1 MFSLKKLLKKDT
13 TSEQEAVSQD
23 SEYEILEVTELSF
36 IQTAKIWVKK
46 FFKVKKHVII
56 TAVSGGAAIAAV
68 AGIVITVSVVSHIG
82 KQKSTDVA
90 AVIEDTSTQMET
102 AEEIKAPVLSL
113 YLEAVA
119 DENTITASVYGEDGE
134 ILSGH
139 ELVFNLLSGSKE
151 DNEEQ
156 IEKLKSAYVGQNVE
170 DVDKEVYED
179 DDKDG
184 IVLMPD
190 LETGT
195 YTLVV
200 QAEEGYK
207 TPDAAEATVETFAV
221 MDNIMEKVVAD
232 SAATQKEDPSKN
244 RANSTPAVSVPE
256 TTAAAGEV
264 NVTTLKK
271 SGDNIIYKIT
281 GRSTI
286 QLTDDQVS
294 KYTAGSV
301 LIDNNSVSAYSGY
314 IYETGKVQVTGG
326 QADVVTKFLVPE
338 YNISAENV
346 EITDNTTMLLAD
358 NVKETAAESKE
369 TQNETKTSVG
379 ETVKESTK
387 AEETT
392 QSQETTKSDN
402 IKPSNAESTTAG
414 KNYVLFSLEAETE
427 TIYAN
432 GWQNIQGKTYYFRD
446 SQAVTGWNQI
456 DGLQYYFNADG
467 SLGSHLVIDIS
478 TYNGDINWN
487 QVKAAGIDYAIIRV
501 GYRGYETAR
510 LVKDKRFDTNMRNA
524 TAAGVK
530 VGAYIVTQAVNTNEA
545 VEEASFIISACS
557 GYNVSLPLAIDVESA
572 GNGSGRG
579 DKISVAER
587 TAVINAFVQTV
598 RGSGYSAMVYANKD
612 WMTNRINAGGLVG
625 GSTVWLAQY
634 RSSCTYGGSYQ
645 MWQFTESGS
654 ISGISG
660 NVDIS
665 AWKY

>member
-1 MFSLKKLLKKDT
+1 MFSLKKLFKKDT
-13 TSEQEAVSQD
+13 ISEQDVVSHD
-23 SEYEILEVTELSF
+23 SEYEILEITELSF
-36 IQTAKIWVKK
+36 IQTAKIWLQD
-46 FFKVKKHVII
+46 FFRVKKHVII
-56 TAVSGGAAIAAV
+56 TAVSGGAVVVAV
-68 AGIVITVSVVSHIG
+68 AGIVITVSVVSRIG

-90 AVIEDTSTQMET
+90 AAIEDTSTQMET
-102 AEEIKAPVLSL
+102 AEEMKAPVLSL

-139 ELVFNLLSGSKE
+139 NLVFNLLSGSKE

-156 IEKLKSAYVGQNVE
+156 IEKLKSAYAGQNVE

-184 IVLMPD
+184 TVLMPD

-221 MDNIMEKVVAD
+221 MDDIMEKVVAD
-232 SAATQKEDPSKN
+232 SAATQKEDPSKH
-244 RANSTPAVSVPE
+244 RSNSSPAVSVPE
-256 TTAAAGEV
+256 TTASAGQV
-264 NVTTLKK
+264 NVTALKK

-281 GRSTI
+281 GRSTM
-286 QLTDDQVS
+286 QLTDDEAAR
-294 KYTAGSV
+294 YTAGSV
-301 LIDNNSVSAYSGY
+301 LIDDHSVSAYSGY
-314 IYETGKVQVTGG
+314 IYETGKIQITGG

-338 YNISAENV
+338 RNISAENV
-346 EITDNTTMLLAD
+346 EMINNTTVFAD
-358 NVKETAAESKE
+358 NLKETAAGTKE
-369 TQNETKTSVG
+369 TQSETKTTG
-379 ETVKESTK
+379 ESTK
-387 AEETT
+387 SEETT
-392 QSQETTKSDN
+392 KGENTKPSDN
-402 IKPSNAESTTAG
+402 QSMAAR
-414 KNYVLFSLEAETE
+414 KNYVLLSLEAETE
-427 TIYAN
+427 TVYAD
-432 GWQNIQGKTYYFRD
+432 GWQNIQGKTYYFRN

-456 DGLQYYFNADG
+456 DGLQYYFNGDG
-467 SLGSHLVIDIS
+467 SLGSHLVIDVS
-478 TYNGDINWN
+478 TYNGDIDWN
-487 QVKAAGIDYAIIRV
+487 RVKEAGIDYAIIRV

-510 LVKDKRFDTNMRNA
+510 LVKDKRFDTNMSNA

-545 VEEASFIISACS
+545 VEEASFIISSCS

-587 TAVINAFVQTV
+587 TAVINAFVQTI
-598 RGSGYSAMVYANKD
+598 RGAGYSAMVYANKD
-612 WMTNRINAGGLVG
+612 WMTNRINAGGLAS

-654 ISGISG
+654 IPGISG
-660 NVDIS
+660 NVDMS

>member
-1 MFSLKKLLKKDT
+1 MFSLKKLFKKDT
-13 TSEQEAVSQD
+13 ISEQEVVSQD
-23 SEYEILEVTELSF
+23 SEYEILEITELSF
-36 IQTAKIWVKK
+36 IQTAKIWLQN
-46 FFKVKKHVII
+46 FFRVKKHVII
-56 TAVSGGAAIAAV
+56 TAVSGGAVVVAV
-68 AGIVITVSVVSHIG
+68 AGIVITVSVVSRIG

-90 AVIEDTSTQMET
+90 AAIEDTSTQMET
-102 AEEIKAPVLSL
+102 AEEMKAPVLSL

-139 ELVFNLLSGSKE
+139 NLVFNLLSGSKE
-151 DNEEQ
+151 DNEEK
-156 IEKLKSAYVGQNVE
+156 IEKLKSAYAGQNVE

-184 IVLMPD
+184 TVLMPD

-207 TPDAAEATVETFAV
+207 TPDAAEATVEIFAV
-221 MDNIMEKVVAD
+221 MDDIMEKVVAD
-232 SAATQKEDPSKN
+232 SAATQKEDPSKH
-244 RANSTPAVSVPE
+244 RSNSSPTVSVPE
-256 TTAAAGEV
+256 TTASAGQV
-264 NVTTLKK
+264 NVTALKK

-281 GRSTI
+281 GRSTM
-286 QLTDDQVS
+286 QLTDDEAAR
-294 KYTAGSV
+294 YTAGSV
-301 LIDNNSVSAYSGY
+301 LIDDHSVSAYSGY
-314 IYETGKVQVTGG
+314 IYETGKIQITGG

-338 YNISAENV
+338 RNISAENV
-346 EITDNTTMLLAD
+346 EMINNTTVFAD
-358 NVKETAAESKE
+358 NLKETAAGTKE
-369 TQNETKTSVG
+369 TQSETKTTG
-379 ETVKESTK
+379 ESTK
-387 AEETT
+387 SEETT
-392 QSQETTKSDN
+392 KGENTKPSDN
-402 IKPSNAESTTAG
+402 QSMAAR
-414 KNYVLFSLEAETE
+414 KNYVLLSLEAETE
-427 TIYAN
+427 TVYAD
-432 GWQNIQGKTYYFRD
+432 GWQNIQGKTYYFRN

-456 DGLQYYFNADG
+456 DGLQYYFNGDG
-467 SLGSHLVIDIS
+467 SLGSHLVIDVS
-478 TYNGDINWN
+478 TYNGDIDWN
-487 QVKAAGIDYAIIRV
+487 RVKEAGIDYAIIRV

-510 LVKDKRFDTNMRNA
+510 LVKDKRFDTNMSNA

-545 VEEASFIISACS
+545 VEEASFIISSCS

-587 TAVINAFVQTV
+587 TAVINAFVQTI
-598 RGSGYSAMVYANKD
+598 RGAGYSAMVYANKD
-612 WMTNRINAGGLVG
+612 WMTNRINAGGLAS

-654 ISGISG
+654 IPGISG
-660 NVDIS
+660 NVDMS

>member
-1 MFSLKKLLKKDT
+1 MFSLKKLFKKDT
-13 TSEQEAVSQD
+13 ISEQEVVSQD
-23 SEYEILEVTELSF
+23 SEYEILEITELSF
-36 IQTAKIWVKK
+36 IQTAKIWLQN
-46 FFKVKKHVII
+46 FFRVKKHVII
-56 TAVSGGAAIAAV
+56 TAVSGGAVVVAV
-68 AGIVITVSVVSHIG
+68 AGIVITVSVVSRIG

-90 AVIEDTSTQMET
+90 AAIEDTSTQMET
-102 AEEIKAPVLSL
+102 AEEMKAPVLSL

-139 ELVFNLLSGSKE
+139 NLVFNLLSGSKE

-156 IEKLKSAYVGQNVE
+156 IEKLKSAYAGQNVE

-184 IVLMPD
+184 TVLMPD

-221 MDNIMEKVVAD
+221 MDDIMEKVVAD
-232 SAATQKEDPSKN
+232 SAATQKEDPSKH
-244 RANSTPAVSVPE
+244 RSNSSPAVSVPE
-256 TTAAAGEV
+256 TTASAGQV
-264 NVTTLKK
+264 NVTALKK

-281 GRSTI
+281 GRSTM
-286 QLTDDQVS
+286 QLTDDEAAR
-294 KYTAGSV
+294 YTAGSV
-301 LIDNNSVSAYSGY
+301 LIDDHSVFAYSGY
-314 IYETGKVQVTGG
+314 IYETGKIQITGG

-338 YNISAENV
+338 RNISAENV
-346 EITDNTTMLLAD
+346 EMINNTTVFAD
-358 NVKETAAESKE
+358 NLKETAAGTKE
-369 TQNETKTSVG
+369 TQSETKTTG
-379 ETVKESTK
+379 ESTK
-387 AEETT
+387 SEETT
-392 QSQETTKSDN
+392 KGENTKPSDN
-402 IKPSNAESTTAG
+402 QSMAAR
-414 KNYVLFSLEAETE
+414 KNYVLLSLEAETE
-427 TIYAN
+427 TVYAD
-432 GWQNIQGKTYYFRD
+432 GWQNIQGKTYYFRN

-456 DGLQYYFNADG
+456 DGLQYYFNGDG
-467 SLGSHLVIDIS
+467 SLGSHLVIDVS
-478 TYNGDINWN
+478 TYNGDIDWN
-487 QVKAAGIDYAIIRV
+487 RVKEAGIDYAIIRV

-510 LVKDKRFDTNMRNA
+510 LVKDKRFDTNMSNA

-545 VEEASFIISACS
+545 VEEASFIISSCS

-587 TAVINAFVQTV
+587 TAVINAFVQTI
-598 RGSGYSAMVYANKD
+598 RGAGYSAMVYANKD
-612 WMTNRINAGGLVG
+612 WMTNRINAGGLAS

-634 RSSCTYGGSYQ
+634 RSRCTYGGSYQ

-654 ISGISG
+654 IPGISG
-660 NVDIS
+660 NVDMS

>member
-1 MFSLKKLLKKDT
+1 MFSLKKLFKKDT
-13 TSEQEAVSQD
+13 ISEQEVVSQD
-23 SEYEILEVTELSF
+23 SEYEILEITELSF
-36 IQTAKIWVKK
+36 IQTAKIWLQN
-46 FFKVKKHVII
+46 FFRVKKHVII
-56 TAVSGGAAIAAV
+56 TAVSGGAVVVAV
-68 AGIVITVSVVSHIG
+68 AGIVITVSVVSRIG

-90 AVIEDTSTQMET
+90 AAIEDTSTQMET
-102 AEEIKAPVLSL
+102 AEEMKAPVLSL

-139 ELVFNLLSGSKE
+139 NLVFNLLSGSKE
-151 DNEEQ
+151 DNEEK
-156 IEKLKSAYVGQNVE
+156 IEKLKSAYAGQNVE

-184 IVLMPD
+184 TVLMPD

-221 MDNIMEKVVAD
+221 MDDIMEKVVAD

-244 RANSTPAVSVPE
+244 RSNSSPAVSVPE
-256 TTAAAGEV
+256 TTASAGQV
-264 NVTTLKK
+264 NVTALKK

-281 GRSTI
+281 GRSTM
-286 QLTDDQVS
+286 QLTDDEAAR
-294 KYTAGSV
+294 YTAGSV
-301 LIDNNSVSAYSGY
+301 LIDDQSVSAYSGY
-314 IYETGKVQVTGG
+314 IYETGKIQITGG

-338 YNISAENV
+338 RNISAENV
-346 EITDNTTMLLAD
+346 EMINNTTVFAD
-358 NVKETAAESKE
+358 NLKETAAGTKE
-369 TQNETKTSVG
+369 TQSETKTTG
-379 ETVKESTK
+379 ESTK
-387 AEETT
+387 SEETT
-392 QSQETTKSDN
+392 KGENTKPSDN
-402 IKPSNAESTTAG
+402 QSMAAR
-414 KNYVLFSLEAETE
+414 KNYVLLSLEAETE
-427 TIYAN
+427 TVYAD
-432 GWQNIQGKTYYFRD
+432 GWQNIQGKTYYFRN

-456 DGLQYYFNADG
+456 DGLQYYFNGDG
-467 SLGSHLVIDIS
+467 SLGSHLVIDVS
-478 TYNGDINWN
+478 TYNGDSDWDR
-487 QVKAAGIDYAIIRV
+487 VKEAGIDYAIIRV

-510 LVKDKRFDTNMRNA
+510 LVKDKRFDTNMSNA

-545 VEEASFIISACS
+545 VEEASFIISSCS

-587 TAVINAFVQTV
+587 TAVINAFVQTI
-598 RGSGYSAMVYANKD
+598 RGAGYSAMVYANKD
-612 WMTNRINAGGLVG
+612 WMTNRINAGGLAS

-634 RSSCTYGGSYQ
+634 RSRCTYGGSYQ

-654 ISGISG
+654 IPGISG
-660 NVDIS
+660 NVDMS

>member
-1 MFSLKKLLKKDT
+1 MFSLKKLFKKDT
-13 TSEQEAVSQD
+13 ISEQEVVSQD
-23 SEYEILEVTELSF
+23 SEYEILEITELSF
-36 IQTAKIWVKK
+36 IQTAKIWLQN
-46 FFKVKKHVII
+46 FFRVKKHVII
-56 TAVSGGAAIAAV
+56 TAVSGGAVVVAV
-68 AGIVITVSVVSHIG
+68 AGIVITVSVVSRIG

-90 AVIEDTSTQMET
+90 AAIEDTSTQMET
-102 AEEIKAPVLSL
+102 AEEMKAPVLSL

-139 ELVFNLLSGSKE
+139 NLVFNLLSGSKE
-151 DNEEQ
+151 DNEEK
-156 IEKLKSAYVGQNVE
+156 IEKLKSAYAGQNVE

-184 IVLMPD
+184 TVLMPD

-221 MDNIMEKVVAD
+221 MDDIMEKVVAD
-232 SAATQKEDPSKN
+232 SAATQKEDPSKH
-244 RANSTPAVSVPE
+244 RSNSSPAVSVPE
-256 TTAAAGEV
+256 TTASAGQV
-264 NVTTLKK
+264 NVTALKK

-281 GRSTI
+281 GRSTM
-286 QLTDDQVS
+286 QLTDDEAAR
-294 KYTAGSV
+294 YTAGSV
-301 LIDNNSVSAYSGY
+301 LIDDHSVPAYSGY
-314 IYETGKVQVTGG
+314 IYETGKIQITGG

-338 YNISAENV
+338 RNISAENV
-346 EITDNTTMLLAD
+346 EMINNTTVFAD
-358 NVKETAAESKE
+358 NLKETAAGTKE
-369 TQNETKTSVG
+369 TQSETKTTG
-379 ETVKESTK
+379 ESTK
-387 AEETT
+387 SEETT
-392 QSQETTKSDN
+392 KGENTKPSDN
-402 IKPSNAESTTAG
+402 QSMAAR
-414 KNYVLFSLEAETE
+414 KNYVLLSLEAETE
-427 TIYAN
+427 TVYAD
-432 GWQNIQGKTYYFRD
+432 GWQNIQGKTYYFRN

-456 DGLQYYFNADG
+456 DGLQYYFNGDG
-467 SLGSHLVIDIS
+467 SLGSHLGIDVS
-478 TYNGDINWN
+478 TYNGDIDWN
-487 QVKAAGIDYAIIRV
+487 RVKEAGIDYAIIRV

-587 TAVINAFVQTV
+587 TAVINAFVQTI
-598 RGSGYSAMVYANKD
+598 RGAGYSAMVYANKD
-612 WMTNRINAGGLVG
+612 WMTNRINAGGLAS

-654 ISGISG
+654 IPGISG
-660 NVDIS
+660 NVDMS

>member
-1 MFSLKKLLKKDT
+1 MFSLKKLFKKDT
-13 TSEQEAVSQD
+13 ISEQEVVSQD
-23 SEYEILEVTELSF
+23 SEYEILEITELSF
-36 IQTAKIWVKK
+36 IQTAKIWLQN
-46 FFKVKKHVII
+46 FFRVKKHVII
-56 TAVSGGAAIAAV
+56 TAVSGGAVVVAV
-68 AGIVITVSVVSHIG
+68 AGIVITVSVVSRIG

-90 AVIEDTSTQMET
+90 AAIEDTSTQMET
-102 AEEIKAPVLSL
+102 AEEMKAPVLSL

-139 ELVFNLLSGSKE
+139 NLVFNLLSGSKE
-151 DNEEQ
+151 DNEEK
-156 IEKLKSAYVGQNVE
+156 IEKLKSAYAGQNVE

-184 IVLMPD
+184 TVLMPD

-221 MDNIMEKVVAD
+221 MDDIMEKVVAD

-244 RANSTPAVSVPE
+244 RSNSSPAVSVPE
-256 TTAAAGEV
+256 TTASAGQV
-264 NVTTLKK
+264 NVTALKK

-281 GRSTI
+281 GRSTM
-286 QLTDDQVS
+286 QLTDDEAAR
-294 KYTAGSV
+294 YTAGSV
-301 LIDNNSVSAYSGY
+301 LIDDQSVSAYSGY
-314 IYETGKVQVTGG
+314 IYETGKIQITGG

-338 YNISAENV
+338 RNISAENV
-346 EITDNTTMLLAD
+346 EMINNTTVFAD
-358 NVKETAAESKE
+358 NLKETAAGTKE
-369 TQNETKTSVG
+369 TQSETKTTG
-379 ETVKESTK
+379 ESTK
-387 AEETT
+387 SEETT
-392 QSQETTKSDN
+392 KGENTKPSDN
-402 IKPSNAESTTAG
+402 QSMAAR
-414 KNYVLFSLEAETE
+414 KNYVLLSLEAETE
-427 TIYAN
+427 TVYAD
-432 GWQNIQGKTYYFRD
+432 GWQNIQGKTYYFRN

-456 DGLQYYFNADG
+456 DGLQYYFNGDG
-467 SLGSHLVIDIS
+467 SLGSHLVIDVS
-478 TYNGDINWN
+478 TYNGDIDWN
-487 QVKAAGIDYAIIRV
+487 RVKEAGIDYAIIRV

-510 LVKDKRFDTNMRNA
+510 LVKDKRFDTNMSNA

-545 VEEASFIISACS
+545 VEEASFIISSCS

-587 TAVINAFVQTV
+587 TAVINAFVQTI
-598 RGSGYSAMVYANKD
+598 RGAGYSAMVYANKD
-612 WMTNRINAGGLVG
+612 WMTNRINAGGLAS

-654 ISGISG
+654 IPGISG
-660 NVDIS
+660 NVDMS

>member
-1 MFSLKKLLKKDT
+1 MFSLKKLFKKDT
-13 TSEQEAVSQD
+13 ISEQEVVSQD
-23 SEYEILEVTELSF
+23 SEYEILEITELSF
-36 IQTAKIWVKK
+36 IQTAKIWLQN
-46 FFKVKKHVII
+46 FFRVKKHVII
-56 TAVSGGAAIAAV
+56 TAVSGGAVVVAV
-68 AGIVITVSVVSHIG
+68 AGIVITVSVVSRIG

-90 AVIEDTSTQMET
+90 AAIEDTSTQMET
-102 AEEIKAPVLSL
+102 AEEMKAPVLSL

-139 ELVFNLLSGSKE
+139 NLVFNLLSGSKE
-151 DNEEQ
+151 DNEEK
-156 IEKLKSAYVGQNVE
+156 IEKLKSAYAGQNVE

-184 IVLMPD
+184 TVLMPD

-207 TPDAAEATVETFAV
+207 TPDAAEAAVETFAV
-221 MDNIMEKVVAD
+221 MDDIMEKVVAD

-244 RANSTPAVSVPE
+244 RSNSSPAVSVPE
-256 TTAAAGEV
+256 TTASAGQV
-264 NVTTLKK
+264 NVTALKK

-281 GRSTI
+281 GRSTM
-286 QLTDDQVS
+286 QLTDDEAAR
-294 KYTAGSV
+294 YTAGSV
-301 LIDNNSVSAYSGY
+301 LIDDQSVSAYSGY
-314 IYETGKVQVTGG
+314 IYETGKIQITGG

-338 YNISAENV
+338 RNISAENV
-346 EITDNTTMLLAD
+346 EMINNTTVFAD
-358 NVKETAAESKE
+358 NLKETAAGTKE
-369 TQNETKTSVG
+369 TQSETKTTG
-379 ETVKESTK
+379 ESTK
-387 AEETT
+387 SEETT
-392 QSQETTKSDN
+392 KGENTKPSDN
-402 IKPSNAESTTAG
+402 QSMAAR
-414 KNYVLFSLEAETE
+414 KNYVLLSLEAETE
-427 TIYAN
+427 TVYAD
-432 GWQNIQGKTYYFRD
+432 GWQNIQGKTYYFRN

-456 DGLQYYFNADG
+456 DGLQYYFNGDG
-467 SLGSHLVIDIS
+467 SLGSHLVIDVS
-478 TYNGDINWN
+478 TYNGDIDWDR
-487 QVKAAGIDYAIIRV
+487 VKEAGIDYAIIRV

-510 LVKDKRFDTNMRNA
+510 LVKDKRFDTNMSNA

-545 VEEASFIISACS
+545 VEEASFIISSCS

-587 TAVINAFVQTV
+587 TAVINAFVQTI
-598 RGSGYSAMVYANKD
+598 RGAGYSAMVYANKD
-612 WMTNRINAGGLVG
+612 WMTNRINAGGLAS

-634 RSSCTYGGSYQ
+634 RSRCTYGGSYQ

-654 ISGISG
+654 IPGISG
-660 NVDIS
+660 NVDMS

>member
-1 MFSLKKLLKKDT
+1 MFSLKKLFKKDT
-13 TSEQEAVSQD
+13 ISEQEVVSQD
-23 SEYEILEVTELSF
+23 SEYEILEITELSF
-36 IQTAKIWVKK
+36 IQTAKIWLQN
-46 FFKVKKHVII
+46 FFRVKKHVII
-56 TAVSGGAAIAAV
+56 TAVSGGAVVVAV
-68 AGIVITVSVVSHIG
+68 AGIVITVSVVSRIG

-90 AVIEDTSTQMET
+90 AAIEDTSTQMET
-102 AEEIKAPVLSL
+102 AEEMKAPVLSL

-139 ELVFNLLSGSKE
+139 NLVFNLLSGSKE

-156 IEKLKSAYVGQNVE
+156 IEKLKSAYAGQNVE

-184 IVLMPD
+184 TVLMPD

-221 MDNIMEKVVAD
+221 MDDIMEKVVAD
-232 SAATQKEDPSKN
+232 SAATQKEDPSKH
-244 RANSTPAVSVPE
+244 RSNSSPAVSVPE
-256 TTAAAGEV
+256 TTASAGQV
-264 NVTTLKK
+264 NVTALKK

-281 GRSTI
+281 GRSTM
-286 QLTDDQVS
+286 QLTDDEAAR
-294 KYTAGSV
+294 YTAGSV
-301 LIDNNSVSAYSGY
+301 LIDDHSVFAYSGY
-314 IYETGKVQVTGG
+314 IYETGKIQITGG

-338 YNISAENV
+338 RNISAENV
-346 EITDNTTMLLAD
+346 EMINNTTVFAD
-358 NVKETAAESKE
+358 NLKETAAGTKE
-369 TQNETKTSVG
+369 TQSETKTTG
-379 ETVKESTK
+379 ESTK
-387 AEETT
+387 SEETT
-392 QSQETTKSDN
+392 KGENTKPSDN
-402 IKPSNAESTTAG
+402 QSMAAR
-414 KNYVLFSLEAETE
+414 KNYVLLSLEAETE
-427 TIYAN
+427 TVYAD
-432 GWQNIQGKTYYFRD
+432 GWQNIQGKTYYFRN

-456 DGLQYYFNADG
+456 DGLQYYFNGDG
-467 SLGSHLVIDIS
+467 SLGSHLVIDVS
-478 TYNGDINWN
+478 TYNGDIDWN
-487 QVKAAGIDYAIIRV
+487 RVKEAGIDYAIIRV

-510 LVKDKRFDTNMRNA
+510 LVKDKRFDTNMSNA

-545 VEEASFIISACS
+545 VEEASFIISSCS

-587 TAVINAFVQTV
+587 TAVINAFVQTI
-598 RGSGYSAMVYANKD
+598 RGAGYSAMVYANKD
-612 WMTNRINAGGLVG
+612 WMTNRINAGGLAS

-654 ISGISG
+654 IPGISG
-660 NVDIS
+660 NVDMS

>member
-1 MFSLKKLLKKDT
+1 MFSLKKLFKKDT
-13 TSEQEAVSQD
+13 ISEQEVVSQD
-23 SEYEILEVTELSF
+23 SEYEILEITELSF
-36 IQTAKIWVKK
+36 IQTAKIWLQN
-46 FFKVKKHVII
+46 FFRVKKHVII
-56 TAVSGGAAIAAV
+56 TAVSGGAVVVAV
-68 AGIVITVSVVSHIG
+68 AGIVITVSVVSRIG

-90 AVIEDTSTQMET
+90 AAIEDTSTQMET
-102 AEEIKAPVLSL
+102 AEEMKAPVLSL

-139 ELVFNLLSGSKE
+139 NLVFNLLSGSKE
-151 DNEEQ
+151 DNEEK
-156 IEKLKSAYVGQNVE
+156 IEKLKSAYAGQNVE

-184 IVLMPD
+184 TVLMPD

-221 MDNIMEKVVAD
+221 MDDIMEKVVAD
-232 SAATQKEDPSKN
+232 SAATQKEDPS
-244 RANSTPAVSVPE
+244 RHRSNSSPAVSVPE
-256 TTAAAGEV
+256 TTASAGQV
-264 NVTTLKK
+264 NVTALKK

-281 GRSTI
+281 GRSTM
-286 QLTDDQVS
+286 QLTDDEAAR
-294 KYTAGSV
+294 YTAGSV
-301 LIDNNSVSAYSGY
+301 LIDDHSVSAYSGY
-314 IYETGKVQVTGG
+314 IYETGKIQITGG

-338 YNISAENV
+338 RNISAENV
-346 EITDNTTMLLAD
+346 EMINNTTVFAD
-358 NVKETAAESKE
+358 NLKETAAGTKE
-369 TQNETKTSVG
+369 TQSETKTTG
-379 ETVKESTK
+379 ESTK
-387 AEETT
+387 SEETT
-392 QSQETTKSDN
+392 KGENTKPSDN
-402 IKPSNAESTTAG
+402 QSMAAR
-414 KNYVLFSLEAETE
+414 KNYVLLSLEAETE
-427 TIYAN
+427 TVYAD
-432 GWQNIQGKTYYFRD
+432 GWQNIQGKTYYFRN

-456 DGLQYYFNADG
+456 DGLQYYFNGDG
-467 SLGSHLVIDIS
+467 SLGSHLVIDVS
-478 TYNGDINWN
+478 TYNGDIDWDR
-487 QVKAAGIDYAIIRV
+487 VKEAGIDYAIIRV

-510 LVKDKRFDTNMRNA
+510 LVKDKRFDTNMSNA

-545 VEEASFIISACS
+545 VEEASFIISSCS

-587 TAVINAFVQTV
+587 TAVINAFVQTI
-598 RGSGYSAMVYANKD
+598 RGAGYSAMVYANKD
-612 WMTNRINAGGLVG
+612 WMTNRINAGGLAS

-634 RSSCTYGGSYQ
+634 RSRCTYGGSYQ

-654 ISGISG
+654 IPGISG
-660 NVDIS
+660 NVDMS

>member
-1 MFSLKKLLKKDT
+1 MFSLKKLFKKDT
-13 TSEQEAVSQD
+13 ISEQEVVSQD
-23 SEYEILEVTELSF
+23 SEYEILEITELSF
-36 IQTAKIWVKK
+36 IQTAKIWLQN
-46 FFKVKKHVII
+46 FFRVKKHVII
-56 TAVSGGAAIAAV
+56 TAVSGGAVVVAV
-68 AGIVITVSVVSHIG
+68 AGIVITVSVVSRIG

-90 AVIEDTSTQMET
+90 AAIEDTSTQMET
-102 AEEIKAPVLSL
+102 AEEMKAPVLSL

-139 ELVFNLLSGSKE
+139 NLVFNLLSGSKE
-151 DNEEQ
+151 DNEEK
-156 IEKLKSAYVGQNVE
+156 IEKLKSAYAGQNVE

-184 IVLMPD
+184 TVLMPD

-221 MDNIMEKVVAD
+221 MDDIMEKVVAD
-232 SAATQKEDPSKN
+232 SAATQKEDPSKH
-244 RANSTPAVSVPE
+244 RSNSSPAVSVPE
-256 TTAAAGEV
+256 TTASAGQV
-264 NVTTLKK
+264 NVTALKK

-281 GRSTI
+281 GRSTM
-286 QLTDDQVS
+286 QLTDDEAAR
-294 KYTAGSV
+294 YTAGSV
-301 LIDNNSVSAYSGY
+301 LIDDHSVSAYSGY
-314 IYETGKVQVTGG
+314 IYETGKIQITGG

-338 YNISAENV
+338 RNISAENV
-346 EITDNTTMLLAD
+346 EMINNTTVFAD
-358 NVKETAAESKE
+358 NLKETAAGTKE
-369 TQNETKTSVG
+369 TQSETKTTG
-379 ETVKESTK
+379 ESTK
-387 AEETT
+387 SEETT
-392 QSQETTKSDN
+392 KGENTKPSDN
-402 IKPSNAESTTAG
+402 QSMAAR
-414 KNYVLFSLEAETE
+414 KNYVLLSLEAETE
-427 TIYAN
+427 TVYAD
-432 GWQNIQGKTYYFRD
+432 GWQNIQGKTYYFRN

-456 DGLQYYFNADG
+456 DGLQYYFNGDG
-467 SLGSHLVIDIS
+467 SLGSHLVIDVS
-478 TYNGDINWN
+478 TYNGDIDWN
-487 QVKAAGIDYAIIRV
+487 RVKEAGIDYAIIRV

-510 LVKDKRFDTNMRNA
+510 LVKDKRFDTNMSNA

-545 VEEASFIISACS
+545 VEEASFIISSCS

-587 TAVINAFVQTV
+587 TAVINAFVQTI
-598 RGSGYSAMVYANKD
+598 RGAGYSAMVYANKD
-612 WMTNRINAGGLVG
+612 WMTNRINAGGLAS

-634 RSSCTYGGSYQ
+634 RSRCTYGGSYQ

-654 ISGISG
+654 IPGISG
-660 NVDIS
+660 NVDMS

>member
-1 MFSLKKLLKKDT
+1 MFSLKKLFKKDT
-13 TSEQEAVSQD
+13 ISEQEVVSQD
-23 SEYEILEVTELSF
+23 SEYEILEITELSF
-36 IQTAKIWVKK
+36 IQTAKIWLQN
-46 FFKVKKHVII
+46 FFRVKKHVII
-56 TAVSGGAAIAAV
+56 TAVSGGAVVVAV
-68 AGIVITVSVVSHIG
+68 AGIVITVSVVSRIG

-90 AVIEDTSTQMET
+90 AAIEDTSTQMET
-102 AEEIKAPVLSL
+102 AEEMKAPVLSL

-139 ELVFNLLSGSKE
+139 NLVFNLLSGSKE
-151 DNEEQ
+151 DNEEK
-156 IEKLKSAYVGQNVE
+156 IEKLKSAYAGQNVE

-184 IVLMPD
+184 TVLMPD

-221 MDNIMEKVVAD
+221 MDDIMEKVVAD

-244 RANSTPAVSVPE
+244 RSNSSPAVSVPE
-256 TTAAAGEV
+256 TTASAGQV
-264 NVTTLKK
+264 NVTALKK

-281 GRSTI
+281 GRSTM
-286 QLTDDQVS
+286 QLTDDEAAR
-294 KYTAGSV
+294 YTAGSV
-301 LIDNNSVSAYSGY
+301 LIDDQSVSAYSGY
-314 IYETGKVQVTGG
+314 IYETGKIQITGG

-338 YNISAENV
+338 RNISAENV
-346 EITDNTTMLLAD
+346 EMINNTTVFAD
-358 NVKETAAESKE
+358 NLKETAAGTKE
-369 TQNETKTSVG
+369 TQSETKRLPIC
-379 ETVKESTK
+379 TK
-387 AEETT
+387 SEETT
-392 QSQETTKSDN
+392 KGENTKPSDN
-402 IKPSNAESTTAG
+402 QSMAAR
-414 KNYVLFSLEAETE
+414 KNYVLLSLEAETE
-427 TIYAN
+427 TVYAD
-432 GWQNIQGKTYYFRD
+432 GWQNIQGKTYYFRN

-456 DGLQYYFNADG
+456 DGLQYYFNGDG
-467 SLGSHLVIDIS
+467 SLGSHLVIDVS
-478 TYNGDINWN
+478 TYNGDIDWDR
-487 QVKAAGIDYAIIRV
+487 VKEAGIDYAIIRV

-510 LVKDKRFDTNMRNA
+510 LVKDKRFDTNMSNA

-545 VEEASFIISACS
+545 VEEASFIISSCS

-587 TAVINAFVQTV
+587 TAVINAFVQTI
-598 RGSGYSAMVYANKD
+598 RGAGYSAMVYANKD
-612 WMTNRINAGGLVG
+612 WMTNRINAGGLAS

-634 RSSCTYGGSYQ
+634 RSRCTYGGSYQ

-654 ISGISG
+654 IPGISG
-660 NVDIS
+660 NVDMS

>member
-1 MFSLKKLLKKDT
+1 MFSLKKLFKKDT
-13 TSEQEAVSQD
+13 ISEQEVVSQD
-23 SEYEILEVTELSF
+23 SEYEILEITELSF
-36 IQTAKIWVKK
+36 IQTAKIWLQN
-46 FFKVKKHVII
+46 FFRVKKHVII
-56 TAVSGGAAIAAV
+56 TAVSGGAVVVAV
-68 AGIVITVSVVSHIG
+68 AGIVITVSVVSRIG

-90 AVIEDTSTQMET
+90 AAIEDTSTQMET
-102 AEEIKAPVLSL
+102 AEEMKAPVLSL

-139 ELVFNLLSGSKE
+139 NLVFNLLSGSKE
-151 DNEEQ
+151 DNEEK
-156 IEKLKSAYVGQNVE
+156 IEKLKSAYAGQNVE

-184 IVLMPD
+184 TVLMPD

-221 MDNIMEKVVAD
+221 MDDIMEKVVAD
-232 SAATQKEDPSKN
+232 SAVTQKEDPSKH
-244 RANSTPAVSVPE
+244 RSNSSPAVSVPE
-256 TTAAAGEV
+256 TTASAGQV
-264 NVTTLKK
+264 NVTALKK

-281 GRSTI
+281 GRSTM
-286 QLTDDQVS
+286 QLTDDEAAR
-294 KYTAGSV
+294 YTAGSV
-301 LIDNNSVSAYSGY
+301 LIDDHSVSAYSGY
-314 IYETGKVQVTGG
+314 IYETGKIQITGG

-338 YNISAENV
+338 RNISAENV
-346 EITDNTTMLLAD
+346 EMINNTTVFAD
-358 NVKETAAESKE
+358 NLKETAAGTKE
-369 TQNETKTSVG
+369 TQSETKTTG
-379 ETVKESTK
+379 ESTK
-387 AEETT
+387 SEETT
-392 QSQETTKSDN
+392 KGENTKPSDN
-402 IKPSNAESTTAG
+402 QSMAAR
-414 KNYVLFSLEAETE
+414 KNYVLLSLEAETE
-427 TIYAN
+427 TVYAD
-432 GWQNIQGKTYYFRD
+432 GWQNIQGKTYYFRN

-456 DGLQYYFNADG
+456 DGLQYYFNGDG
-467 SLGSHLVIDIS
+467 SLGSHLVIDVS
-478 TYNGDINWN
+478 TYNGDIDWN
-487 QVKAAGIDYAIIRV
+487 RVKEAGIDYAIIRV

-510 LVKDKRFDTNMRNA
+510 LVKDKRFDTNMSNA

-545 VEEASFIISACS
+545 VEEASFIISSCS

-587 TAVINAFVQTV
+587 TAVINAFVQTI
-598 RGSGYSAMVYANKD
+598 RGAGYSAMVYANKD
-612 WMTNRINAGGLVG
+612 WMTNRINAGGLAS

-654 ISGISG
+654 IPGISG
-660 NVDIS
+660 NVDMS

>member
-1 MFSLKKLLKKDT
+1 MFSLKKLFKKDT
-13 TSEQEAVSQD
+13 ISEQEVVSQD
-23 SEYEILEVTELSF
+23 SEYEILEITELSF
-36 IQTAKIWVKK
+36 IQTAKIWLQN
-46 FFKVKKHVII
+46 FFRVKKHVII
-56 TAVSGGAAIAAV
+56 TAVSGGAVVVAV
-68 AGIVITVSVVSHIG
+68 AGIVITVSVVSRIG

-90 AVIEDTSTQMET
+90 AAIEDTSTQMET
-102 AEEIKAPVLSL
+102 AEEMKAPVLSL

-139 ELVFNLLSGSKE
+139 NLVFNLLSGSKE
-151 DNEEQ
+151 DNEEK
-156 IEKLKSAYVGQNVE
+156 IEKLKSAYAGQNVE

-184 IVLMPD
+184 TVLMPD

-221 MDNIMEKVVAD
+221 MDDIMEKVVAD

-244 RANSTPAVSVPE
+244 RSNSSPAVSVPE
-256 TTAAAGEV
+256 TTASAGQV
-264 NVTTLKK
+264 NVTALKK

-281 GRSTI
+281 GRSTM
-286 QLTDDQVS
+286 QLTDDEAAR
-294 KYTAGSV
+294 YTAGSV
-301 LIDNNSVSAYSGY
+301 LIDDQSVSAYSGY
-314 IYETGKVQVTGG
+314 IYETGKIQITGG

-338 YNISAENV
+338 RNISAENV
-346 EITDNTTMLLAD
+346 EMINNTTVFAD
-358 NVKETAAESKE
+358 NLKETAAGTKE
-369 TQNETKTSVG
+369 TQSETKTTG
-379 ETVKESTK
+379 ESTK
-387 AEETT
+387 SEETT
-392 QSQETTKSDN
+392 KGENTKPSDN
-402 IKPSNAESTTAG
+402 QSMAAR
-414 KNYVLFSLEAETE
+414 KNYVLLSLEAETE
-427 TIYAN
+427 TVYAD
-432 GWQNIQGKTYYFRD
+432 GWQNIQGKTYYFKN

-456 DGLQYYFNADG
+456 DGLQYYFNGDG
-467 SLGSHLVIDIS
+467 SLGSHLVIDVS
-478 TYNGDINWN
+478 TYNGDIDWN
-487 QVKAAGIDYAIIRV
+487 RVKEAGIDYAIIRV

-510 LVKDKRFDTNMRNA
+510 LVKDKRFDTNMSNA

-545 VEEASFIISACS
+545 VEEASFIISSCS

-587 TAVINAFVQTV
+587 TAVINAFVQTI
-598 RGSGYSAMVYANKD
+598 RGAGYSAMVYANKD
-612 WMTNRINAGGLVG
+612 WMTNRINAGGLAS

-654 ISGISG
+654 IPGISG
-660 NVDIS
+660 NVDMS

>member
-1 MFSLKKLLKKDT
+1 MFSLKKLFKKDT
-13 TSEQEAVSQD
+13 ISEQEVVSQD
-23 SEYEILEVTELSF
+23 SEYEILEITELSF
-36 IQTAKIWVKK
+36 IQTAKIWLQN
-46 FFKVKKHVII
+46 FFRVKKHVII
-56 TAVSGGAAIAAV
+56 TAVCGGAVVVAV
-68 AGIVITVSVVSHIG
+68 AGIVITVSVVSRIG

-90 AVIEDTSTQMET
+90 AAIEDTSTQMET
-102 AEEIKAPVLSL
+102 AEEMKAPVLSL

-139 ELVFNLLSGSKE
+139 NLVFNLLSGSKE
-151 DNEEQ
+151 DNEEK
-156 IEKLKSAYVGQNVE
+156 IEKLKSAYAGQNVE

-184 IVLMPD
+184 TVLMPD

-221 MDNIMEKVVAD
+221 MDDIMEKVVAD
-232 SAATQKEDPSKN
+232 SAATQKEDPSKH
-244 RANSTPAVSVPE
+244 RSNSSPAVSVPE
-256 TTAAAGEV
+256 TTASAGQV
-264 NVTTLKK
+264 NVTALKK

-281 GRSTI
+281 GRSTM
-286 QLTDDQVS
+286 QLTDDEAAR
-294 KYTAGSV
+294 YTAGSV
-301 LIDNNSVSAYSGY
+301 LIDDHSVSAYSGY
-314 IYETGKVQVTGG
+314 IYETGKIQITGG

-338 YNISAENV
+338 RNISAENV
-346 EITDNTTMLLAD
+346 EMINNTTVFAD
-358 NVKETAAESKE
+358 NLKETAAGTKE
-369 TQNETKTSVG
+369 TQSETKTTG
-379 ETVKESTK
+379 ESTK
-387 AEETT
+387 SEETT
-392 QSQETTKSDN
+392 KGENTKPSDN
-402 IKPSNAESTTAG
+402 QSMAAR
-414 KNYVLFSLEAETE
+414 KNYVLLSLEAETE
-427 TIYAN
+427 TVYAD
-432 GWQNIQGKTYYFRD
+432 GWQNIQGKTYYFRN

-456 DGLQYYFNADG
+456 DGLQYYFNGDG
-467 SLGSHLVIDIS
+467 SLGSHLVIDVS
-478 TYNGDINWN
+478 TYNGDIDWDR
-487 QVKAAGIDYAIIRV
+487 VKEAGIDYAIIRV

-510 LVKDKRFDTNMRNA
+510 LVKDKRFDTNMSNA

-545 VEEASFIISACS
+545 VEEASFIISSCS

-587 TAVINAFVQTV
+587 TAVINAFVQTI
-598 RGSGYSAMVYANKD
+598 RGAGYSAMVYANKD
-612 WMTNRINAGGLVG
+612 WMTNRINAGGLAS

-634 RSSCTYGGSYQ
+634 RSRCTYGGSYQ

-654 ISGISG
+654 IPGISG
-660 NVDIS
+660 NVDMS

>member
-1 MFSLKKLLKKDT
+1 MFSLKKLFKKDT
-13 TSEQEAVSQD
+13 ISEQEVVSQD
-23 SEYEILEVTELSF
+23 SEYEILEITELSF
-36 IQTAKIWVKK
+36 IQTAKIWLQN
-46 FFKVKKHVII
+46 FFRVKKHVII
-56 TAVSGGAAIAAV
+56 TAVSGGAVVVAV
-68 AGIVITVSVVSHIG
+68 AGIVITVSVVSRIG

-90 AVIEDTSTQMET
+90 AAIEDTSTQMET
-102 AEEIKAPVLSL
+102 AEEMKAPVLSL

-139 ELVFNLLSGSKE
+139 NLVFNLLSGSKE
-151 DNEEQ
+151 DNEEK
-156 IEKLKSAYVGQNVE
+156 IEKLKSAYAGQNVE

-184 IVLMPD
+184 TVLMPD

-221 MDNIMEKVVAD
+221 MDDIMEKVVAD
-232 SAATQKEDPSKN
+232 SAATQKEDPSKH
-244 RANSTPAVSVPE
+244 RSNSSPTVSVPE
-256 TTAAAGEV
+256 TTASAGQV
-264 NVTTLKK
+264 NVTALKK

-281 GRSTI
+281 GRSTM
-286 QLTDDQVS
+286 QLTDDEAAR
-294 KYTAGSV
+294 YTAGSV
-301 LIDNNSVSAYSGY
+301 LIDDHSVSAYSGY
-314 IYETGKVQVTGG
+314 IYETGKIQITGG
-326 QADVVTKFLVPE
+326 QADVVTEFLVPE
-338 YNISAENV
+338 RNISAENV
-346 EITDNTTMLLAD
+346 EMINNTTVFAD
-358 NVKETAAESKE
+358 NLKETAAGTKE
-369 TQNETKTSVG
+369 TQSETKTTG
-379 ETVKESTK
+379 ESTK
-387 AEETT
+387 SEETT
-392 QSQETTKSDN
+392 KGENTKPSDN
-402 IKPSNAESTTAG
+402 QSMASR
-414 KNYVLFSLEAETE
+414 KNYVLLSLEAETE
-427 TIYAN
+427 TVYAD
-432 GWQNIQGKTYYFRD
+432 GWQNIQGKTYYFRN

-456 DGLQYYFNADG
+456 DGLQYYFNGDG
-467 SLGSHLVIDIS
+467 SLGSHLVIDVS
-478 TYNGDINWN
+478 TYNGDIDWN
-487 QVKAAGIDYAIIRV
+487 RVKEAGIDYAIIRV

-510 LVKDKRFDTNMRNA
+510 LVKDKRFDTNMSNA

-545 VEEASFIISACS
+545 VEEASFIISSCS

-587 TAVINAFVQTV
+587 TAVINAFVQTI
-598 RGSGYSAMVYANKD
+598 RGAGYSAMVYANKD
-612 WMTNRINAGGLVG
+612 WMTNRINAGGLAS

-654 ISGISG
+654 IPGISG
-660 NVDIS
+660 NVDMS

>member
-1 MFSLKKLLKKDT
+1 MFSLKKLFKKDT
-13 TSEQEAVSQD
+13 ISEQEVVSQD
-23 SEYEILEVTELSF
+23 SEYEILEITELSF
-36 IQTAKIWVKK
+36 IQTAKIWLQN
-46 FFKVKKHVII
+46 FFRVKKHVII
-56 TAVSGGAAIAAV
+56 TAVSVGAVVVAV
-68 AGIVITVSVVSHIG
+68 AGIVITVSVVSRIG

-90 AVIEDTSTQMET
+90 AAIEDTSTQMET
-102 AEEIKAPVLSL
+102 AEEMKASVLSL

-139 ELVFNLLSGSKE
+139 NLVFNLLSGSKE
-151 DNEEQ
+151 DNEEK
-156 IEKLKSAYVGQNVE
+156 IEKLKSAYAGQNVE

-184 IVLMPD
+184 TVLMPD

-221 MDNIMEKVVAD
+221 MDDIMEKVVAD
-232 SAATQKEDPSKN
+232 SAATQKEDPSKH
-244 RANSTPAVSVPE
+244 RSNSSPTVSVPE
-256 TTAAAGEV
+256 TTASAGQV
-264 NVTTLKK
+264 NVTALKK

-281 GRSTI
+281 GRSTM
-286 QLTDDQVS
+286 QLTDDEAAR
-294 KYTAGSV
+294 YTAGSV
-301 LIDNNSVSAYSGY
+301 LIDDQSVSAYSGY
-314 IYETGKVQVTGG
+314 IYETGKIQITGG

-338 YNISAENV
+338 RNISAENV
-346 EITDNTTMLLAD
+346 EMINNTTVFAD
-358 NVKETAAESKE
+358 NLKETAAGTKE
-369 TQNETKTSVG
+369 TQSETKTTG
-379 ETVKESTK
+379 ESTK
-387 AEETT
+387 SEETT
-392 QSQETTKSDN
+392 KGENTKPSDN
-402 IKPSNAESTTAG
+402 QSMAAR
-414 KNYVLFSLEAETE
+414 KNYVLLSLEAETE
-427 TIYAN
+427 TVYAD
-432 GWQNIQGKTYYFRD
+432 GWQNIQGKTYYFRN

-456 DGLQYYFNADG
+456 DGLQYYFNGDG
-467 SLGSHLVIDIS
+467 SLGSHLVIDVS
-478 TYNGDINWN
+478 TYNGDIDWN
-487 QVKAAGIDYAIIRV
+487 RVKEAGIDYAIIRV

-510 LVKDKRFDTNMRNA
+510 LVKDKRFDTNMSNA

-545 VEEASFIISACS
+545 VEEASFIISSCS

-587 TAVINAFVQTV
+587 TAVINAFVQTI
-598 RGSGYSAMVYANKD
+598 RGAGYSAMVYANKD
-612 WMTNRINAGGLVG
+612 WMTNRINAGGLAS

-654 ISGISG
+654 IPGISG
-660 NVDIS
+660 NVDMS

>member
-1 MFSLKKLLKKDT
+1 MFSLKKLFKKDT
-13 TSEQEAVSQD
+13 ISEQEVVSQD
-23 SEYEILEVTELSF
+23 SEYEILEITELSF
-36 IQTAKIWVKK
+36 IQTAKIWLQN
-46 FFKVKKHVII
+46 FFRVKKHVII
-56 TAVSGGAAIAAV
+56 TAVSGGAVVVAV
-68 AGIVITVSVVSHIG
+68 AGIVITVSVVSRIG

-90 AVIEDTSTQMET
+90 AAIEDTSTQMET
-102 AEEIKAPVLSL
+102 AEEMKAPVLSL

-139 ELVFNLLSGSKE
+139 NLVFNLLSGSKE
-151 DNEEQ
+151 DNEEK
-156 IEKLKSAYVGQNVE
+156 IEKLKSAYAGQNVE

-184 IVLMPD
+184 TVLMPD

-221 MDNIMEKVVAD
+221 MDDIMEKVVAD
-232 SAATQKEDPSKN
+232 SAATQKEDPS
-244 RANSTPAVSVPE
+244 RHRSNSSPAVSVPE
-256 TTAAAGEV
+256 TTASAGQV
-264 NVTTLKK
+264 NVTALKK

-281 GRSTI
+281 GRSTM
-286 QLTDDQVS
+286 QLTDDEAAR
-294 KYTAGSV
+294 YTAGSV
-301 LIDNNSVSAYSGY
+301 LIDDHSVSAYSGY
-314 IYETGKVQVTGG
+314 IYETGKIQITGG

-338 YNISAENV
+338 RNISAENV
-346 EITDNTTMLLAD
+346 EMINNTTVFAD
-358 NVKETAAESKE
+358 NLKETAAGTKE
-369 TQNETKTSVG
+369 TQSETKTTG
-379 ETVKESTK
+379 ESTK
-387 AEETT
+387 SEETT
-392 QSQETTKSDN
+392 KGENTKPSDN
-402 IKPSNAESTTAG
+402 QSMAAR
-414 KNYVLFSLEAETE
+414 KNYVLLSLEAETE
-427 TIYAN
+427 TVYAD
-432 GWQNIQGKTYYFRD
+432 GWQNIQGKTYYFRN

-456 DGLQYYFNADG
+456 DGLQYYFNGDG
-467 SLGSHLVIDIS
+467 SLGSHLVIDVS
-478 TYNGDINWN
+478 TYNGDIDWN
-487 QVKAAGIDYAIIRV
+487 RVKEAGIDYAIIRV

-510 LVKDKRFDTNMRNA
+510 LVKDKRFDTNMSNA

-587 TAVINAFVQTV
+587 TAVINAFVQTI
-598 RGSGYSAMVYANKD
+598 RGAGYSAMVYANKD
-612 WMTNRINAGGLVG
+612 WMTNRINAGGLAS

-654 ISGISG
+654 IPGISG
-660 NVDIS
+660 NVDMS

>member
-1 MFSLKKLLKKDT
+1 MFSLKKLFKKDT
-13 TSEQEAVSQD
+13 ISEQEVVSQD
-23 SEYEILEVTELSF
+23 SEYEILEITELSF
-36 IQTAKIWVKK
+36 IQTAKIWLQN
-46 FFKVKKHVII
+46 FFRVKKHVII
-56 TAVSGGAAIAAV
+56 TAVSGGAVVVAV
-68 AGIVITVSVVSHIG
+68 AGIVITVSVVSRIG

-90 AVIEDTSTQMET
+90 AAIEDTSTQMET
-102 AEEIKAPVLSL
+102 AEEMKAPVLSL

-139 ELVFNLLSGSKE
+139 NLVFNLLSGSKE
-151 DNEEQ
+151 DNEEK
-156 IEKLKSAYVGQNVE
+156 IEKLKSAYAGQNVE

-184 IVLMPD
+184 TVLMPD

-221 MDNIMEKVVAD
+221 MDDIMEKVVAD
-232 SAATQKEDPSKN
+232 SAATQKEDPSKH
-244 RANSTPAVSVPE
+244 RSNSSPTVSVPE
-256 TTAAAGEV
+256 TTASAGQV
-264 NVTTLKK
+264 NVTALKK

-281 GRSTI
+281 GRSTM
-286 QLTDDQVS
+286 QLTDDEAAR
-294 KYTAGSV
+294 YTAGSV
-301 LIDNNSVSAYSGY
+301 LIDDHSVSAYSGY
-314 IYETGKVQVTGG
+314 IYETGKIQITGG

-338 YNISAENV
+338 RNISAENV
-346 EITDNTTMLLAD
+346 EMINNTTVFAD
-358 NVKETAAESKE
+358 NLKETAAGTKE
-369 TQNETKTSVG
+369 TQSETKTTG
-379 ETVKESTK
+379 ESTK
-387 AEETT
+387 SEETT
-392 QSQETTKSDN
+392 KGENTKPSDN
-402 IKPSNAESTTAG
+402 QSMASR
-414 KNYVLFSLEAETE
+414 KNYVLLSLEAETE
-427 TIYAN
+427 TVYAD
-432 GWQNIQGKTYYFRD
+432 GWQNIQGKTYYFRN

-456 DGLQYYFNADG
+456 DGLQYYFNGDG
-467 SLGSHLVIDIS
+467 SLGSHLVIDVS
-478 TYNGDINWN
+478 TYNGDIDWN
-487 QVKAAGIDYAIIRV
+487 RVKEAGIDYAIIRV

-510 LVKDKRFDTNMRNA
+510 LVKDKRFDTNMSNA

-545 VEEASFIISACS
+545 VEEASFIISSCS

-587 TAVINAFVQTV
+587 TAVINAFVQTI
-598 RGSGYSAMVYANKD
+598 RGAGYSAMVYANKD
-612 WMTNRINAGGLVG
+612 WMTNRINAGGLAS

-654 ISGISG
+654 IPGISG
-660 NVDIS
+660 NVDMS

>member
-1 MFSLKKLLKKDT
+1 MFSLKKLFKKDT
-13 TSEQEAVSQD
+13 ISEQEVVSQD
-23 SEYEILEVTELSF
+23 SEYEILEITELFF
-36 IQTAKIWVKK
+36 IQTAKIWLQN
-46 FFKVKKHVII
+46 FFRVKKHVII
-56 TAVSGGAAIAAV
+56 TAVSGGAVVVAV
-68 AGIVITVSVVSHIG
+68 AGIVITVSVVSRIG

-90 AVIEDTSTQMET
+90 AAIEDTSTQMET
-102 AEEIKAPVLSL
+102 AEEMKAPVLSL

-139 ELVFNLLSGSKE
+139 NLVFNLLSGSKE
-151 DNEEQ
+151 DNEEK
-156 IEKLKSAYVGQNVE
+156 IEKLKSAYAGQNVE

-184 IVLMPD
+184 TVLMPD

-221 MDNIMEKVVAD
+221 MDDIMEKVVAD
-232 SAATQKEDPSKN
+232 SAATQKEDPS
-244 RANSTPAVSVPE
+244 RHRSNSSPAVSVPE
-256 TTAAAGEV
+256 TTASAGQV
-264 NVTTLKK
+264 NVTALKK

-281 GRSTI
+281 GRSTM
-286 QLTDDQVS
+286 QLTDDEAAR
-294 KYTAGSV
+294 YTAGSV
-301 LIDNNSVSAYSGY
+301 LIDDHSVSAYSGY
-314 IYETGKVQVTGG
+314 IYETGKIQITGG

-338 YNISAENV
+338 RNISAENV
-346 EITDNTTMLLAD
+346 EMINNTTVFAD
-358 NVKETAAESKE
+358 NLKETAAGTKE
-369 TQNETKTSVG
+369 TQSETKTTG
-379 ETVKESTK
+379 ESTK
-387 AEETT
+387 SEETT
-392 QSQETTKSDN
+392 KGENTKPSDN
-402 IKPSNAESTTAG
+402 QSMAAR
-414 KNYVLFSLEAETE
+414 KNYVLLSLEAETE
-427 TIYAN
+427 TVYAD
-432 GWQNIQGKTYYFRD
+432 GWQNIQGKTYYFRN

-456 DGLQYYFNADG
+456 DGLQYYFNGDG
-467 SLGSHLVIDIS
+467 SLGSHLVIDVS
-478 TYNGDINWN
+478 TYNGDIDWDR
-487 QVKAAGIDYAIIRV
+487 VKEAGIDYAIIRV

-510 LVKDKRFDTNMRNA
+510 LVKDKRFDTNMSNA

-545 VEEASFIISACS
+545 VEEASFIISSCS

-587 TAVINAFVQTV
+587 TAVINAFVQTI
-598 RGSGYSAMVYANKD
+598 RGAGYSAMVYANKD
-612 WMTNRINAGGLVG
+612 WMTNRINAGGLAS

-634 RSSCTYGGSYQ
+634 RSRCTYGGSYQ

-654 ISGISG
+654 IPGISG
-660 NVDIS
+660 NVDMS

>member
-1 MFSLKKLLKKDT
+1 MFSLKKLFKKDT
-13 TSEQEAVSQD
+13 ISEQEVVSQD
-23 SEYEILEVTELSF
+23 SEYEILEITELSF
-36 IQTAKIWVKK
+36 IQTAKIWLQD
-46 FFKVKKHVII
+46 FFRVKKHVII
-56 TAVSGGAAIAAV
+56 TAVCGGAVVVAV
-68 AGIVITVSVVSHIG
+68 AGIVITVSVVSRIG

-90 AVIEDTSTQMET
+90 AAIEDTSTQMET
-102 AEEIKAPVLSL
+102 AEEMKAPVLSL

-139 ELVFNLLSGSKE
+139 NLVFNLLSGSKE
-151 DNEEQ
+151 DNEEK
-156 IEKLKSAYVGQNVE
+156 IEKLKSAYAGQNVE

-184 IVLMPD
+184 TVLMPD

-221 MDNIMEKVVAD
+221 MDDIMEKVVAD

-244 RANSTPAVSVPE
+244 RSNSSPAVSVPE
-256 TTAAAGEV
+256 TTASAGEV
-264 NVTTLKK
+264 NVTALKK

-281 GRSTI
+281 DRSTM
-286 QLTDDQVS
+286 QLTDDEAAR
-294 KYTAGSV
+294 YTAGSV
-301 LIDNNSVSAYSGY
+301 LIDDQSVSAYSGY
-314 IYETGKVQVTGG
+314 IYETGKIQITGG

-338 YNISAENV
+338 RNISAENV
-346 EITDNTTMLLAD
+346 EMTNNTTVFAD
-358 NVKETAAESKE
+358 NLKEIAAGTKE
-369 TQNETKTSVG
+369 TQSETKTTG
-379 ETVKESTK
+379 ESTK
-387 AEETT
+387 SEETT
-392 QSQETTKSDN
+392 KGENTKPSDN
-402 IKPSNAESTTAG
+402 QSMAAR
-414 KNYVLFSLEAETE
+414 KNYVLLSLEAETE
-427 TIYAN
+427 TVYAD
-432 GWQNIQGKTYYFRD
+432 GWQNIQGKTYYFRN

-456 DGLQYYFNADG
+456 DGLQYYFNGDG
-467 SLGSHLVIDIS
+467 SLGSHLVIDVS
-478 TYNGDINWN
+478 TYNGDIDWN
-487 QVKAAGIDYAIIRV
+487 RVKAAGIDYAIIRV

-572 GNGSGRG
+572 GNGRGRG

-587 TAVINAFVQTV
+587 TAVINAFVQTI
-598 RGSGYSAMVYANKD
+598 RGAGYSAMVYANKD
-612 WMTNRINAGGLVG
+612 WMTNRINAGGLAS

-654 ISGISG
+654 IPGISG
-660 NVDIS
+660 NVDMS

>member
-13 TSEQEAVSQD
+13 ISEQEAASQD
-23 SEYEILEVTELSF
+23 SEYEVLEVTQLSF
-36 IQTAKIWVKK
+36 IQTAKIWLRD
-46 FFKVKKHVII
+46 FFRVKKHVII
-56 TAVSGGAAIAAV
+56 TAVSGGAVVVAV
-68 AGIVITVSVVSHIG
+68 AGIVVTVSVVSRIG

-102 AEEIKAPVLSL
+102 AEEMKAPVLSL

-139 ELVFNLLSGSKE
+139 NLVFNLLSGSKE

-156 IEKLKSAYVGQNVE
+156 IEKLKAAYAGQNVE

-184 IVLMPD
+184 TVLMPD

-221 MDNIMEKVVAD
+221 MDDIMEKVVAD

-244 RANSTPAVSVPE
+244 RSNSSPAVSVPE
-256 TTAAAGEV
+256 TTASAGEV
-264 NVTTLKK
+264 NVTALKK

-281 GRSTI
+281 GRSTM
-286 QLTDDQVS
+286 QLTDDGAAR
-294 KYTAGSV
+294 YTAGSV
-301 LIDNNSVSAYSGY
+301 LIDDHSVSAYSGY
-314 IYETGKVQVTGG
+314 IYETGKIQITGG

-338 YNISAENV
+338 RNISAENV
-346 EITDNTTMLLAD
+346 EMSNNTTVFAD
-358 NVKETAAESKE
+358 NLKETAAGTKE
-369 TQNETKTSVG
+369 TQSEIKTTG
-379 ETVKESTK
+379 ESTK
-387 AEETT
+387 TEETT
-392 QSQETTKSDN
+392 KIEESTKGENTKPSDN
-402 IKPSNAESTTAG
+402 QSTTAR
-414 KNYVLFSLEAETE
+414 KKYVLLSLEAETE
-427 TIYAN
+427 TVYAD
-432 GWQNIQGKTYYFRD
+432 GWQNIQGKTYYFRN

-456 DGLQYYFNADG
+456 DGLQYYFNGDG
-467 SLGSHLVIDIS
+467 SLGSHLVIDVS
-478 TYNGDINWN
+478 TYNGDIDWN
-487 QVKAAGIDYAIIRV
+487 RVKAAGIDYAIIRV

-572 GNGSGRG
+572 GNGKGRG

-587 TAVINAFVQTV
+587 TAVINAFVQTI
-598 RGSGYSAMVYANKD
+598 RGAGYSAMVYANKD
-612 WMTNRINAGGLVG
+612 WMTNRINAGGLVS

-654 ISGISG
+654 IPGISG
-660 NVDIS
+660 NVDMS

>member
-1 MFSLKKLLKKDT
+1 MFSLKKLFKKDT
-13 TSEQEAVSQD
+13 ISEQEVVSQD
-23 SEYEILEVTELSF
+23 SEYEILEITELSF
-36 IQTAKIWVKK
+36 IQTAKIWLQN
-46 FFKVKKHVII
+46 FFRVKKHVII
-56 TAVSGGAAIAAV
+56 TAVSGGAVVVAV
-68 AGIVITVSVVSHIG
+68 AGIVITVSVVSRIG

-90 AVIEDTSTQMET
+90 AAIEDTSTQMET
-102 AEEIKAPVLSL
+102 AEEMKAPVLSL

-139 ELVFNLLSGSKE
+139 NLVFNLLSGSKE
-151 DNEEQ
+151 DNEEK
-156 IEKLKSAYVGQNVE
+156 IEKLKSAYAGQNVE

-184 IVLMPD
+184 TVLMPD

-207 TPDAAEATVETFAV
+207 TLDAAEATVETFAV
-221 MDNIMEKVVAD
+221 MDDIMEKVVAD
-232 SAATQKEDPSKN
+232 SAATQKEDPS
-244 RANSTPAVSVPE
+244 RHRSNSSPAVSVPE
-256 TTAAAGEV
+256 TTASAGQV
-264 NVTTLKK
+264 NVTALKK

-281 GRSTI
+281 GRSTM
-286 QLTDDQVS
+286 QLTDDEAAR
-294 KYTAGSV
+294 YTAGSV
-301 LIDNNSVSAYSGY
+301 LIDDHSVSAYSGY
-314 IYETGKVQVTGG
+314 IYETGKIQITGG

-338 YNISAENV
+338 RNISAENV
-346 EITDNTTMLLAD
+346 EMINNTTVFAD
-358 NVKETAAESKE
+358 NLKETAAGTKE
-369 TQNETKTSVG
+369 TQSETKTTG
-379 ETVKESTK
+379 ESTK
-387 AEETT
+387 SEETT
-392 QSQETTKSDN
+392 KGENTKPSDN
-402 IKPSNAESTTAG
+402 QSMAAR
-414 KNYVLFSLEAETE
+414 KNYVLLSLEAETE
-427 TIYAN
+427 TVYAD
-432 GWQNIQGKTYYFRD
+432 GWQNIQGKTYYFRN

-456 DGLQYYFNADG
+456 DGLQYYFNGDG
-467 SLGSHLVIDIS
+467 SLGSHLVIDVS
-478 TYNGDINWN
+478 TYNGDIDWN
-487 QVKAAGIDYAIIRV
+487 RVKEAGIDYAIIRV

-510 LVKDKRFDTNMRNA
+510 LVKDKRFDTNMSNA

-587 TAVINAFVQTV
+587 TAVINAFVQTI
-598 RGSGYSAMVYANKD
+598 RGAGYSAMVYANKD
-612 WMTNRINAGGLVG
+612 WMTNRINAGGLAS

-654 ISGISG
+654 IPGISG
-660 NVDIS
+660 NVDMS

>member
-1 MFSLKKLLKKDT
+1 MFSLKKLFKKDT
-13 TSEQEAVSQD
+13 ISEQEVVSQD
-23 SEYEILEVTELSF
+23 SEYEILEITELSF
-36 IQTAKIWVKK
+36 IQTAKIWLQN
-46 FFKVKKHVII
+46 FFRVKKHVII
-56 TAVSGGAAIAAV
+56 TAVSGGAVVVAV
-68 AGIVITVSVVSHIG
+68 AGIVITVSVVSRIG

-90 AVIEDTSTQMET
+90 AAIEDTSTQMET
-102 AEEIKAPVLSL
+102 AEEMKAPVLSL

-139 ELVFNLLSGSKE
+139 NLVFNLLSGSKE
-151 DNEEQ
+151 DNEEK
-156 IEKLKSAYVGQNVE
+156 IEKLKSAYAGQNVE

-184 IVLMPD
+184 TVLMPD

-207 TPDAAEATVETFAV
+207 TLDAAEATVETFAV
-221 MDNIMEKVVAD
+221 MDDIMEKVVAD

-244 RANSTPAVSVPE
+244 RSNSSPAVSVPE
-256 TTAAAGEV
+256 TTASAGQV
-264 NVTTLKK
+264 NVTALKK

-281 GRSTI
+281 GRSTM
-286 QLTDDQVS
+286 QLTDDEAAR
-294 KYTAGSV
+294 YTAGSV
-301 LIDNNSVSAYSGY
+301 LIDDQSVSAYSGY
-314 IYETGKVQVTGG
+314 IYETGKIQITGG

-338 YNISAENV
+338 RNISAENV
-346 EITDNTTMLLAD
+346 EMINNTTVFAD
-358 NVKETAAESKE
+358 NLKETAAGTKE
-369 TQNETKTSVG
+369 TQSETKTTG
-379 ETVKESTK
+379 ESTK
-387 AEETT
+387 SEETT
-392 QSQETTKSDN
+392 KGENTKPSDN
-402 IKPSNAESTTAG
+402 QSMAAR
-414 KNYVLFSLEAETE
+414 KNYVLLSLEAETE
-427 TIYAN
+427 TVYAD
-432 GWQNIQGKTYYFRD
+432 GWQNIQGKTYYFRN

-456 DGLQYYFNADG
+456 DGLQYYFNGDG
-467 SLGSHLVIDIS
+467 SLGSHLVIDVS
-478 TYNGDINWN
+478 TYNGDIDWDR
-487 QVKAAGIDYAIIRV
+487 VKEAGIDYAIIRV

-510 LVKDKRFDTNMRNA
+510 LVKDKRFDTNMSNA

-545 VEEASFIISACS
+545 VEEASFIISSCS

-587 TAVINAFVQTV
+587 TAVINAFVQTI
-598 RGSGYSAMVYANKD
+598 RGAGYSAMVYANKD
-612 WMTNRINAGGLVG
+612 WMTNRINAGGLAS

-634 RSSCTYGGSYQ
+634 RSRCTYGGSYQ

-654 ISGISG
+654 IPGISG
-660 NVDIS
+660 NVDMS

>member
-1 MFSLKKLLKKDT
+1 MFSLKKLFKKDT
-13 TSEQEAVSQD
+13 ISEQEVVSQD
-23 SEYEILEVTELSF
+23 SEYEILEITELSF
-36 IQTAKIWVKK
+36 IQTAKIWLQN
-46 FFKVKKHVII
+46 FFRVKKHVII
-56 TAVSGGAAIAAV
+56 TAVSGGAVVVAV
-68 AGIVITVSVVSHIG
+68 AGIVITVSVVSRIG

-90 AVIEDTSTQMET
+90 AAIEDTSTQMET
-102 AEEIKAPVLSL
+102 AEEMKAPVLSL

-119 DENTITASVYGEDGE
+119 DVNTITASVYGEDGE

-139 ELVFNLLSGSKE
+139 NLVFNLLSGSKE
-151 DNEEQ
+151 DNEEK
-156 IEKLKSAYVGQNVE
+156 IEKLKSAYAGQNVE

-184 IVLMPD
+184 TVLMPD

-221 MDNIMEKVVAD
+221 MDDIMEKVVAD

-244 RANSTPAVSVPE
+244 RSNSSPAVSVPE
-256 TTAAAGEV
+256 TTASAGQV
-264 NVTTLKK
+264 NVTALKK

-281 GRSTI
+281 GRSTM
-286 QLTDDQVS
+286 QLTDDEAAR
-294 KYTAGSV
+294 YTAGSV
-301 LIDNNSVSAYSGY
+301 LIDDQSVSAYSGY
-314 IYETGKVQVTGG
+314 IYETGKIQITGG

-338 YNISAENV
+338 RNISAENV
-346 EITDNTTMLLAD
+346 EMINNTTVFAD
-358 NVKETAAESKE
+358 NLKETAAGTKE
-369 TQNETKTSVG
+369 TQSETKTTG
-379 ETVKESTK
+379 ESTK
-387 AEETT
+387 SEETT
-392 QSQETTKSDN
+392 KGENTKPSDN
-402 IKPSNAESTTAG
+402 QSMAAR
-414 KNYVLFSLEAETE
+414 KNYVLLSLEAETE
-427 TIYAN
+427 TVYAD
-432 GWQNIQGKTYYFRD
+432 GWQNIQGKTYYFRN

-456 DGLQYYFNADG
+456 DGLQYYFNGDG
-467 SLGSHLVIDIS
+467 SLGSHLVIDVS
-478 TYNGDINWN
+478 TYNGDIDWDR
-487 QVKAAGIDYAIIRV
+487 VKEAGIDYAIIRV

-510 LVKDKRFDTNMRNA
+510 LVKDKRFDTNMSNA

-545 VEEASFIISACS
+545 VEEASFIISSCS

-587 TAVINAFVQTV
+587 TAVINAFVQTI
-598 RGSGYSAMVYANKD
+598 RGAGYSAMVYANKD
-612 WMTNRINAGGLVG
+612 WMTNRINAGGLAS

-634 RSSCTYGGSYQ
+634 RSRCTYGGSYQ

-654 ISGISG
+654 IPGISG
-660 NVDIS
+660 NVDMS

>member
-1 MFSLKKLLKKDT
+1 MFSLKKLFKKDT
-13 TSEQEAVSQD
+13 ISEQEVVSQD
-23 SEYEILEVTELSF
+23 SEYEILEITELSF
-36 IQTAKIWVKK
+36 IQTAKIWLQN
-46 FFKVKKHVII
+46 FFRVKKHVII
-56 TAVSGGAAIAAV
+56 TAVSGGAVVVAV
-68 AGIVITVSVVSHIG
+68 AGIVITVSVVSRIW

-90 AVIEDTSTQMET
+90 AAIEDTSTQMET
-102 AEEIKAPVLSL
+102 AEEMKAPVLSL

-139 ELVFNLLSGSKE
+139 NLVFNLLSGSKE
-151 DNEEQ
+151 DNEEK
-156 IEKLKSAYVGQNVE
+156 IEKLKSAYAGQNVE

-184 IVLMPD
+184 TVLMPD

-221 MDNIMEKVVAD
+221 MDDIMEKVVAD

-244 RANSTPAVSVPE
+244 RSNSSPAVSVPE
-256 TTAAAGEV
+256 TTASAGQV
-264 NVTTLKK
+264 NVTALKK

-281 GRSTI
+281 GRSTM
-286 QLTDDQVS
+286 QLTDDEAAR
-294 KYTAGSV
+294 YTAGSV
-301 LIDNNSVSAYSGY
+301 LIDDQSVSAYSGY
-314 IYETGKVQVTGG
+314 IYETGKIQITGG

-338 YNISAENV
+338 RNISAENV
-346 EITDNTTMLLAD
+346 EMINNTTVFAD
-358 NVKETAAESKE
+358 NLKETAAGTKE
-369 TQNETKTSVG
+369 TQSETKTTG
-379 ETVKESTK
+379 ESTK
-387 AEETT
+387 SEETT
-392 QSQETTKSDN
+392 KGENTKPSDN
-402 IKPSNAESTTAG
+402 QSMAAR
-414 KNYVLFSLEAETE
+414 KNYVLLSLEAETE
-427 TIYAN
+427 TVYAD
-432 GWQNIQGKTYYFRD
+432 GWQNIQGKTYYFRN

-456 DGLQYYFNADG
+456 DGLQYYFNGDG
-467 SLGSHLVIDIS
+467 SLGSHLVIDVS
-478 TYNGDINWN
+478 TYNGDIDWN
-487 QVKAAGIDYAIIRV
+487 RVKEAGIDYAIIRV

-510 LVKDKRFDTNMRNA
+510 LVKDKRFDTNMSNA

-557 GYNVSLPLAIDVESA
+557 GYNVSLPLAIDIESA

-587 TAVINAFVQTV
+587 TAVINAFVQTI
-598 RGSGYSAMVYANKD
+598 RGAGYSAMVYANKD
-612 WMTNRINAGGLVG
+612 WMTNRINAGGLAS

-654 ISGISG
+654 IPGISG
-660 NVDIS
+660 NVDMS

>member
-1 MFSLKKLLKKDT
+1 MFSLKKLFKKDT
-13 TSEQEAVSQD
+13 ISEQEVVSQD
-23 SEYEILEVTELSF
+23 SEYEILEITELSF
-36 IQTAKIWVKK
+36 IQTAKIWLQN
-46 FFKVKKHVII
+46 FFRVKKHVII
-56 TAVSGGAAIAAV
+56 TAVSGGAVVVAV
-68 AGIVITVSVVSHIG
+68 VGIVITVSVVSRIG

-90 AVIEDTSTQMET
+90 AAIEDTSTQMET
-102 AEEIKAPVLSL
+102 AEEMKAPVLSL

-139 ELVFNLLSGSKE
+139 NLVFNLLSGSKE
-151 DNEEQ
+151 DNEEK
-156 IEKLKSAYVGQNVE
+156 IEKLKSAYAGQNVE

-184 IVLMPD
+184 TVLMPD

-221 MDNIMEKVVAD
+221 MDDIMEKVVAD
-232 SAATQKEDPSKN
+232 SAATQKEDPSKH
-244 RANSTPAVSVPE
+244 RSNSSPAVSVPE
-256 TTAAAGEV
+256 TTASAGQV
-264 NVTTLKK
+264 NVTALKK

-281 GRSTI
+281 GRSTM
-286 QLTDDQVS
+286 QLTDDEAAR
-294 KYTAGSV
+294 YTAGSV
-301 LIDNNSVSAYSGY
+301 LIDDHSVSAYSGY
-314 IYETGKVQVTGG
+314 IYETGKIQITGG

-338 YNISAENV
+338 RNISAENV
-346 EITDNTTMLLAD
+346 EMINNTTVFAD
-358 NVKETAAESKE
+358 NLKKTAAGTKE
-369 TQNETKTSVG
+369 TQSETKTTG
-379 ETVKESTK
+379 ESTK
-387 AEETT
+387 SEETT
-392 QSQETTKSDN
+392 KGENTKPSDN
-402 IKPSNAESTTAG
+402 QSMAAR
-414 KNYVLFSLEAETE
+414 KNYVLLSLEAETE
-427 TIYAN
+427 TVYAD
-432 GWQNIQGKTYYFRD
+432 GWQNIQGKTYYFRN

-456 DGLQYYFNADG
+456 DGLQYYFNGDG
-467 SLGSHLVIDIS
+467 SLGSHLVIDVS
-478 TYNGDINWN
+478 TYNGDIDWDR
-487 QVKAAGIDYAIIRV
+487 VKEAGIDYAIIRV

-510 LVKDKRFDTNMRNA
+510 LVKDKRFDTNMSNA

-545 VEEASFIISACS
+545 VEEASFIISSCS

-587 TAVINAFVQTV
+587 TAVINAFVQTI
-598 RGSGYSAMVYANKD
+598 RGAGYSAMVYANKD
-612 WMTNRINAGGLVG
+612 WMTNRINAGGLAS

-654 ISGISG
+654 IPGISG
-660 NVDIS
+660 NVDMS

>member
-1 MFSLKKLLKKDT
+1 MFSLKKLFKKDT
-13 TSEQEAVSQD
+13 ISEQEVVSQD
-23 SEYEILEVTELSF
+23 SEYEILEITELSF
-36 IQTAKIWVKK
+36 IQTAKIWLQD
-46 FFKVKKHVII
+46 FFRVKKHVII
-56 TAVSGGAAIAAV
+56 TAVCGGAVVVAV
-68 AGIVITVSVVSHIG
+68 AGIVITVSVVSRIG

-90 AVIEDTSTQMET
+90 AAIEDTSTQMET
-102 AEEIKAPVLSL
+102 AEEMKAPVLSL

-139 ELVFNLLSGSKE
+139 NLVFNLLSGSKE
-151 DNEEQ
+151 DNEEK
-156 IEKLKSAYVGQNVE
+156 IEKLKSAYAGQNVE

-184 IVLMPD
+184 TVLMPD

-221 MDNIMEKVVAD
+221 MDDIMEKVVAD

-244 RANSTPAVSVPE
+244 RSNSSLAVSVPE
-256 TTAAAGEV
+256 TTASAGEV
-264 NVTTLKK
+264 NVTALKK

-281 GRSTI
+281 GRSTM
-286 QLTDDQVS
+286 QLTDDEAAR
-294 KYTAGSV
+294 YTAGSV
-301 LIDNNSVSAYSGY
+301 LIDDQSVSAYSGY
-314 IYETGKVQVTGG
+314 IYETGKIQITGG

-338 YNISAENV
+338 RNISAENV
-346 EITDNTTMLLAD
+346 EMTNNTTVFAD
-358 NVKETAAESKE
+358 NLKETAAGTKE
-369 TQNETKTSVG
+369 TQSETKTIG
-379 ETVKESTK
+379 ESTK
-387 AEETT
+387 SEETT
-392 QSQETTKSDN
+392 KGENTKPSDN
-402 IKPSNAESTTAG
+402 QSMAAR
-414 KNYVLFSLEAETE
+414 KNYVLLSLEAETE
-427 TIYAN
+427 TVYAD
-432 GWQNIQGKTYYFRD
+432 GWQNIQGKTYYFRN

-456 DGLQYYFNADG
+456 DGLQYYFNGDG
-467 SLGSHLVIDIS
+467 SLGSHLVIDVS
-478 TYNGDINWN
+478 TYNGDIDWN
-487 QVKAAGIDYAIIRV
+487 RVKAAEIDYAIIRV

-572 GNGSGRG
+572 GNGRGRG

-587 TAVINAFVQTV
+587 TAVINAFVQTI
-598 RGSGYSAMVYANKD
+598 RGAGYSAMVYANKD
-612 WMTNRINAGGLVG
+612 WMTNRINAGGLAS

-654 ISGISG
+654 IPGISG
-660 NVDIS
+660 NVDMS

>member
-1 MFSLKKLLKKDT
+1 MFSLKKLFKKDT
-13 TSEQEAVSQD
+13 ISEQEVVSQD
-23 SEYEILEVTELSF
+23 SEYEILEITELSF
-36 IQTAKIWVKK
+36 IQTAKIWLQD
-46 FFKVKKHVII
+46 FFRVKKHVII
-56 TAVSGGAAIAAV
+56 TAVCGGAVVVAV
-68 AGIVITVSVVSHIG
+68 AGIVITVSVVSRIG

-90 AVIEDTSTQMET
+90 AAIEDTSTQMET
-102 AEEIKAPVLSL
+102 AEEMKAPVLSL

-139 ELVFNLLSGSKE
+139 NLVFNLLSGSKE
-151 DNEEQ
+151 DNEEK
-156 IEKLKSAYVGQNVE
+156 IEKLKSAYAGQNVE

-184 IVLMPD
+184 TVLMPD

-207 TPDAAEATVETFAV
+207 TPDAAEATVETFSV
-221 MDNIMEKVVAD
+221 MDDIMEKVVAD

-244 RANSTPAVSVPE
+244 RSNSSPAVSVPE
-256 TTAAAGEV
+256 TTASAGEV
-264 NVTTLKK
+264 NVTALKK

-281 GRSTI
+281 GRSTM
-286 QLTDDQVS
+286 QLTDDETAR
-294 KYTAGSV
+294 YTAGSV
-301 LIDNNSVSAYSGY
+301 LIDDHSVSAYSGY
-314 IYETGKVQVTGG
+314 IYETGKIQITGG

-338 YNISAENV
+338 RNISAENV
-346 EITDNTTMLLAD
+346 EMTNNTTVFAD
-358 NVKETAAESKE
+358 NLKETAAGTKE
-369 TQNETKTSVG
+369 TQSETKTTG
-379 ETVKESTK
+379 ESTK
-387 AEETT
+387 SEETT
-392 QSQETTKSDN
+392 KGENTKPSDN
-402 IKPSNAESTTAG
+402 QSTTAR
-414 KNYVLFSLEAETE
+414 KNYVLLSLEAETE
-427 TIYAN
+427 TVYAD
-432 GWQNIQGKTYYFRD
+432 GWQNIQGKTYYFRN

-456 DGLQYYFNADG
+456 DGLQYYFNGDG
-467 SLGSHLVIDIS
+467 SLGSHLVIDVS
-478 TYNGDINWN
+478 TYNGDIDWN
-487 QVKAAGIDYAIIRV
+487 RVKAAGIDYAIIRV

-572 GNGSGRG
+572 GNGKGRG

-587 TAVINAFVQTV
+587 TAVINAFVQTI
-598 RGSGYSAMVYANKD
+598 RGAGYSAMVYANKD
-612 WMTNRINAGGLVG
+612 WMTNRINAGGLVS

-634 RSSCTYGGSYQ
+634 RSSCTDGGSYQ

-654 ISGISG
+654 IPGISG
-660 NVDIS
+660 NVDMS

>member
-1 MFSLKKLLKKDT
+1 MFSLKKLFKKDT
-13 TSEQEAVSQD
+13 ISEQEVVSQD
-23 SEYEILEVTELSF
+23 SEYEILEITELSF
-36 IQTAKIWVKK
+36 IQTAKIWLQN
-46 FFKVKKHVII
+46 FFRVKKHVII
-56 TAVSGGAAIAAV
+56 TAVSGGAVVVAV
-68 AGIVITVSVVSHIG
+68 AGIVITVSVVSRIG

-90 AVIEDTSTQMET
+90 AAIEDTSTQMET
-102 AEEIKAPVLSL
+102 AEEMKAPVLSL

-139 ELVFNLLSGSKE
+139 NLVFNLLSGSKE
-151 DNEEQ
+151 DNEEK
-156 IEKLKSAYVGQNVE
+156 IEKLKSAYAGQNVE

-184 IVLMPD
+184 TVLMPD

-221 MDNIMEKVVAD
+221 MDDIMEKVVAD

-244 RANSTPAVSVPE
+244 RSNSSPAVSVPE
-256 TTAAAGEV
+256 TTASAGQV
-264 NVTTLKK
+264 NVTALKK

-281 GRSTI
+281 GRSTM
-286 QLTDDQVS
+286 QLTDDEAAR
-294 KYTAGSV
+294 YTAGSV
-301 LIDNNSVSAYSGY
+301 LIDDQSVSAYSGY
-314 IYETGKVQVTGG
+314 IYETGKIQITGG

-338 YNISAENV
+338 RNISAENV
-346 EITDNTTMLLAD
+346 EMINNTTVFAD
-358 NVKETAAESKE
+358 NLKETAAGTKE
-369 TQNETKTSVG
+369 TQSETKTTG
-379 ETVKESTK
+379 ESTK
-387 AEETT
+387 SEETT
-392 QSQETTKSDN
+392 KGENTKPSDN
-402 IKPSNAESTTAG
+402 QSMAAR
-414 KNYVLFSLEAETE
+414 KNYVLLSLEAETE
-427 TIYAN
+427 TVYAD
-432 GWQNIQGKTYYFRD
+432 GWQNIQGKTYYFRN

-456 DGLQYYFNADG
+456 DGLQYYFNGDG
-467 SLGSHLVIDIS
+467 SLGSHLVIDVS
-478 TYNGDINWN
+478 TYNGDIDWDR
-487 QVKAAGIDYAIIRV
+487 VKEAGIDYAIIRV

-510 LVKDKRFDTNMRNA
+510 LVKDKLFDTNMSNA

-545 VEEASFIISACS
+545 VEEASFIISSCS

-587 TAVINAFVQTV
+587 TAVINAFVQTI
-598 RGSGYSAMVYANKD
+598 RGAGYSAMVYANKD
-612 WMTNRINAGGLVG
+612 WMTNRINAGGLAS

-634 RSSCTYGGSYQ
+634 RSRCTYGGSYQ

-654 ISGISG
+654 IPGISG
-660 NVDIS
+660 NVDMS

>member
-1 MFSLKKLLKKDT
+1 MFSLKKLFKKDT
-13 TSEQEAVSQD
+13 ISEQEVVSQD
-23 SEYEILEVTELSF
+23 SEYEVLEVTQLSF
-36 IQTAKIWVKK
+36 IETAKIWLRD
-46 FFKVKKHVII
+46 FFRVKKHIII
-56 TAVSGGAAIAAV
+56 TAVSGGAAVLAV
-68 AGIVITVSVVSHIG
+68 AGIVITVSVVSRIG

-90 AVIEDTSTQMET
+90 AAIEDTSTQMET
-102 AEEIKAPVLSL
+102 AEEMKAPVLSL

-139 ELVFNLLSGSKE
+139 NLVFNLLSGSKE
-151 DNEEQ
+151 DNEEK
-156 IEKLKSAYVGQNVE
+156 IEKLKSAYAGQNVE

-184 IVLMPD
+184 TVLMPD

-207 TPDAAEATVETFAV
+207 TPDAAEATVETFSV
-221 MDNIMEKVVAD
+221 MDDIMEKVVAD

-244 RANSTPAVSVPE
+244 RSNSSPAVSVPE
-256 TTAAAGEV
+256 TTASAGEV
-264 NVTTLKK
+264 NVTALKK

-281 GRSTI
+281 GRSTM
-286 QLTDDQVS
+286 QLTDDETAR
-294 KYTAGSV
+294 YTAGSV
-301 LIDNNSVSAYSGY
+301 LIDDHSVSAYSGY
-314 IYETGKVQVTGG
+314 IYETGKIQITGG

-338 YNISAENV
+338 RNISAENV
-346 EITDNTTMLLAD
+346 EMTNNTTVFAD
-358 NVKETAAESKE
+358 NLKETAAGTKE
-369 TQNETKTSVG
+369 TQSETKTTG
-379 ETVKESTK
+379 ESTK
-387 AEETT
+387 SEETT
-392 QSQETTKSDN
+392 KGENTKPSDN
-402 IKPSNAESTTAG
+402 QSTTAR
-414 KNYVLFSLEAETE
+414 KNYVLLSLEAETE
-427 TIYAN
+427 TVYAD
-432 GWQNIQGKTYYFRD
+432 GWQNIQGKTYYFRN

-456 DGLQYYFNADG
+456 DGLQYYFNGDG
-467 SLGSHLVIDIS
+467 SLGSHLVIDVS
-478 TYNGDINWN
+478 TYNGDIDWN
-487 QVKAAGIDYAIIRV
+487 RVKAAGIDYAIIRV

-572 GNGSGRG
+572 GNGKGRG

-587 TAVINAFVQTV
+587 TAVINAFVQTI
-598 RGSGYSAMVYANKD
+598 RGAGYSAMVYANKD
-612 WMTNRINAGGLVG
+612 WMTNRINAGGLVS

-654 ISGISG
+654 IPGISG
-660 NVDIS
+660 NVDMS

>member
-1 MFSLKKLLKKDT
+1 MFSLKKLFKKDT
-13 TSEQEAVSQD
+13 ISEQEVVSQD
-23 SEYEILEVTELSF
+23 SEYEILEITELSF
-36 IQTAKIWVKK
+36 IQTAKIWLQN
-46 FFKVKKHVII
+46 FFRVKKHVII
-56 TAVSGGAAIAAV
+56 TAVSGGAVVVAV
-68 AGIVITVSVVSHIG
+68 AGIVITVSVVSRIG

-90 AVIEDTSTQMET
+90 AAIEDTSTQMET
-102 AEEIKAPVLSL
+102 AEEMKAPVLSL

-139 ELVFNLLSGSKE
+139 NLVFNLLSGSKE
-151 DNEEQ
+151 DNEEK
-156 IEKLKSAYVGQNVE
+156 IEKLKSAYAGQNVE

-184 IVLMPD
+184 TVLMPD

-221 MDNIMEKVVAD
+221 MDDIMEKVVAD
-232 SAATQKEDPSKN
+232 SAATQKEDPSKH
-244 RANSTPAVSVPE
+244 RSNSSPAVSVPE
-256 TTAAAGEV
+256 TTASAGQV
-264 NVTTLKK
+264 NVTALKK

-281 GRSTI
+281 GRSTM
-286 QLTDDQVS
+286 QLTDDEAAR
-294 KYTAGSV
+294 YTAGSV
-301 LIDNNSVSAYSGY
+301 LIDDHSVSAYSGY
-314 IYETGKVQVTGG
+314 IYETGKIQITGG

-338 YNISAENV
+338 RNISAENV
-346 EITDNTTMLLAD
+346 EMTNNTTVFAD
-358 NVKETAAESKE
+358 NLKETAAGTKE
-369 TQNETKTSVG
+369 THSETKTTG
-379 ETVKESTK
+379 ESTK
-387 AEETT
+387 SEETT
-392 QSQETTKSDN
+392 KGENTKPSDN
-402 IKPSNAESTTAG
+402 QSMAAR
-414 KNYVLFSLEAETE
+414 KNYVLLSLEAETE
-427 TIYAN
+427 TVYAD
-432 GWQNIQGKTYYFRD
+432 GWQNIQGKTYYFRN

-456 DGLQYYFNADG
+456 DGLQYYFNGDG
-467 SLGSHLVIDIS
+467 SLGSHLVIDVS
-478 TYNGDINWN
+478 TYNGDIDWN
-487 QVKAAGIDYAIIRV
+487 RVKEAGIDYAIIRV

-510 LVKDKRFDTNMRNA
+510 LVKDKRFDTNMSNA

-545 VEEASFIISACS
+545 VEEASFIISSCS

-587 TAVINAFVQTV
+587 TAVINAFVQTI
-598 RGSGYSAMVYANKD
+598 RGAGYSAMVYANKD
-612 WMTNRINAGGLVG
+612 WMTNRINAGGLAS

-654 ISGISG
+654 IPGISG
-660 NVDIS
+660 NVDMS